1 MRSLDFAGG
10 PRIGV
15 SGANASA
22 FYARHWLRQIGLEAA
37 PLDEI
42 EAPSAVI
49 IAGNPGDNPDKCPD
63 SCLDSGRPEAITR
76 PEGVTQ
82 IVLWDFQ
89 TDKCGNGLHAAA
101 AAGVSWVI
109 GHADG
114 PPLALPI
121 DIPEKWCGLV
131 GANLAIGALLEA
143 NLQGRP
149 GTRRVD
155 ISAAD
160 TLRSFADQNSGNHAE
175 IDRGWH
181 RNGSTAVE
189 HGGIYP
195 QGYFACGDGHVGLV
209 GRSRRDW
216 SAIRDVIGRPAW
228 SNEERFDD
236 PFLLAA
242 DADEADGLLAE
253 ALAGFD
259 RDELLKRAIH
269 HGAPVAPVY
278 AADELVGRNVVRPG
292 FFAEDGSANLPFEI
306 VSRAG

>member
-15 SGANASA
+15 SGSNAST
-22 FYARHWLRQIGLEAA
+22 FYAKHWLRQIGLETA

-42 EAPSAVI
+42 EAPSAI
-49 IAGNPGDNPDKCPD
+49 ITAGDLGESPG
-63 SCLDSGRPEAITR
+63 GEG
-76 PEGVTQ
+76 PEGMTL
-82 IVLWDFQ
+82 IVLWDFRTGQ
-89 TDKCGNGLHAAA
+89 SGNGLHAAA

-114 PPLALPI
+114 PPLALPV

-131 GANLAIGALLEA
+131 GANLALSALLEA
-143 NLQGRP
+143 NLQGQA

-160 TLRSFADQNSGNHAE
+160 TLRSFADQNAGNHVE
-175 IDRGWH
+175 VDDGWR

-195 QGYFACGDGHVGLV
+195 QGYFACRDGHVGLV
-209 GRSRRDW
+209 GRSRKDW
-216 SAIRDVIGRPAW
+216 IAIRDVIGRPAW
-228 SNEERFDD
+228 SDEERFDD

-242 DADEADGLLAE
+242 DSEEADRLMAK
-253 ALAGFD
+253 ALARFD
-259 RDELLKRAIH
+259 RDELLRLAIH

-278 AADELVGRNVVRPG
+278 AAHELIGRDIVRQG
-292 FFAEDGSANLPFEI
+292 FFGEDGSANLPFEI
-306 VSRAG
+306 VWRAG

>member
-1 MRSLDFAGG
+1 MRTLHFAGG
-10 PRIGV
+10 PRVAV
-15 SGANASA
+15 SGSNASV
-22 FYARHWLRQIGLEAA
+22 FYAKHWLDQVGLATA
-37 PLDEI
+37 PIANLDQ
-42 EAPSAVI
+42 PSVVI
-49 IAGNPGDNPDKCPD
+49 IAGEPDENNGP
-63 SCLDSGRPEAITR
+63 SGLNVDGA
-76 PEGVTQ
+76 TQ
-82 IVLWDFQ
+82 IMLWDFQ
-89 TDKCGNGLHAAA
+89 TGRSGNGLHAAA

-109 GHADG
+109 GHADAL
-114 PPLALPI
+114 PLALPI

-131 GANLAIGALLEA
+131 GANLALSALLEA
-143 NLQGRP
+143 NLHGQPRA
-149 GTRRVD
+149 RRVD

-175 IDRGWH
+175 IDSGWR

-195 QGYFACGDGHVGLV
+195 QGYFACRDGHVGLV
-209 GRSRRDW
+209 GRSRKDW

-236 PFLLAA
+236 PFVLAA
-242 DADEADGLLAE
+242 DAAEVDGLLAE

-259 RDELLKRAIH
+259 RDELLKQAIQ

-278 AADELVGRNVVRPG
+278 AADELTGRDVVRRG